1 MLSATRLNLII
12 RGAAWNRKTSRRL
25 GARQVTLNRTQMLLA
40 QKKMGLKVGLE
51 ARLVTMI
58 RTQMLRQNQNLQK

>member
-1 MLSATRLNLII
+1 
-12 RGAAWNRKTSRRL
+12 
-25 GARQVTLNRTQMLLA
+25 MLLA